1 MKTIFTKITSSLAI
15 LGTML
20 TTQAAWEI
28 TSSGST
34 FEVSN
39 GDWILQCQKSGSEGD
54 FKISKVIQSGEGK
67 LDLIALNS
75 DIDDGQTNYSLI
87 GINTSL
93 RNQTIN
99 GITIPKTVKTI
110 DGYSFQSNSNPKKY
124 LTGDV
129 VIEEGSELT
138 SIGNQAFQNSL
149 ITSINLNVCT
159 KLESLGDL
167 SLASST
173 LTTLGTEVLPET
185 LSYLGGGV
193 FNGCANLAQDIIC
206 YGKLSLG
213 GTENFKKS
221 AITRVIL
228 PNIYGQ
234 VGDRAFE
241 STTNLTEVILNSS
254 ITGFGIN
261 CFSSSNIEKLIPSE
275 YPNVTNLGSG
285 AFSSAQKLTT
295 ALDFSKCTFTTMNS
309 TFKHTNLIPE
319 IRFPATLNSFT
330 AYTFEKV
337 KDCDYYFY
345 GPPPVVDN
353 ADGIFKQNSG
363 TERSNFLVTPEYV
376 NSYTNG
382 TVSGYVFTPIAEVPE
397 VEKTPQY
404 QYPENAR
411 VLGKLVVGR
420 SPTGT
425 QWLSLMPVVGTII
438 LID

>member
-1 MKTIFTKITSSLAI
+1 MKTTFTKIISSLAI

-20 TTQAAWEI
+20 TAQAAWEI

-34 FEVSN
+34 FEVSD
-39 GDWILQCQKSGSEGD
+39 GDWILQCQKSGSEGN

-75 DIDDGQTNYSLI
+75 DIDDGQTDYSLI
-87 GINTSL
+87 EINTSL

-110 DGYSFQSNSNPKKY
+110 GGYSFQSNATPQKY

-138 SIGNQAFQNSL
+138 SIGKQAFQNSL

-185 LSYLGGGV
+185 LTYLGGGV

-213 GTENFKKS
+213 GTESFKKS

-228 PNIYGQ
+228 PNIYGH

-241 STTNLTEVILNSS
+241 STTNLTEVILSSS
-254 ITGFGIN
+254 ITGFGVN
-261 CFSSSNIEKLIPSE
+261 CFSGSNIEKLIPSE

-319 IRFPATLNSFT
+319 IKFPATLTSFS

-345 GPPPVVDN
+345 GPPPTVDN
-353 ADGIFKQNSG
+353 ADGIFKQNNSK
-363 TERSNFLVTPEYV
+363 ERCNFLVTPQYV

-382 TVSGYVFTPIAEVPE
+382 TVNAYVFTPLSEIPE
-397 VEKTPQY
+397 AEKTPEY
-404 QYPENAR
+404 QYPENVR
-411 VLGKLVVGR
+411 VIGKINIGINP
-420 SPTGT
+420 SATH
-425 QWLSLMPVVGTII
+425 WLSLMPIKGLSISVH
-438 LID
+438 